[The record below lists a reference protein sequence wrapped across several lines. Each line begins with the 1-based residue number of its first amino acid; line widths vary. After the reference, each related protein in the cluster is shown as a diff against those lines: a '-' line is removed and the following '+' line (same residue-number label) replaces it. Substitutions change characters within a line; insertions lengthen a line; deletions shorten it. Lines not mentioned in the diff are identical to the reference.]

1 MSDPY
6 APPGSRREPDRDQD
20 AREGGGG
27 WRPPGAPAPRPGA
40 HDAPR
45 GGSHGGSHRGAGPGH
60 PPPGRTPPDP
70 AGALRT
76 ARLGLRFLLLVLAG
90 LVAMSLPWPWS
101 LGALG
106 FLLAGGVVG
115 VIALVVAAQAHLR
128 ASQLVALSIGLA
140 MTGVII
146 VLQLASLVVWQP
158 TAERDQCR
166 RTAVTDTSLRAC
178 DTTYREQLRSFS
190 FLPPTSG

>member
-20 AREGGGG
+20 ARTGDGA
-27 WRPPGAPAPRPGA
+27 WRRPGAPHDGPPPG
-40 HDAPR
+40 
-45 GGSHGGSHRGAGPGH
+45 GGAGRAPA
-60 PPPGRTPPDP
+60 GRTPPDP

-106 FLLAGGVVG
+106 FLLAGAVVG
-115 VIALVVAAQAHLR
+115 VVALVVAAQAHLR

-140 MTGVII
+140 MTGVIV
-146 VLQLASLVVWQP
+146 VLQLATLVFWQQ
-158 TAERDQCR
+158 TAERDECR
-166 RTAVTDTSLRAC
+166 RSAVTDTSLRAC
-178 DTTYREQLRSFS
+178 ETTYLDQIRSFNPLAPS
-190 FLPPTSG
+190 SP

>member
-20 AREGGGG
+20 APAGGGD
-27 WRPPGAPAPRPGA
+27 WRPPGAPAPRPGP
-40 HDAPR
+40 HDAPHDGSR
-45 GGSHGGSHRGAGPGH
+45 PGGAPGH
-60 PPPGRTPPDP
+60 PRAGRTPPDP

-76 ARLGLRFLLLVLAG
+76 ARLGLRFLLLVMAG

-128 ASQLVALSIGLA
+128 ASQLVALSVGLA
-140 MTGVII
+140 TTGVI
-146 VLQLASLVVWQP
+146 VLLQLATLVFWQQ

-166 RTAVTDTSLRAC
+166 RSAVTDTSLRAC
-178 DTTYREQLRSFS
+178 ETTYLDQIQSFNPLAPS
-190 FLPPTSG
+190 SR

>member
-6 APPGSRREPDRDQD
+6 APPSSRREPDRDQD
-20 AREGGGG
+20 ARAGQDA
-27 WRPPGAPAPRPGA
+27 WRPPGAPAPRPSAHEGHGA
-40 HDAPR
+40 PHDGPRPGGAPD
-45 GGSHGGSHRGAGPGH
+45 RGA
-60 PPPGRTPPDP
+60 GRTPPDP

-76 ARLGLRFLLLVLAG
+76 ARLGLRFLLLVMAG

-140 MTGVII
+140 MTGVIV
-146 VLQLASLVVWQP
+146 VLQLATLVFWQQ

-166 RTAVTDTSLRAC
+166 RSAVTDTSLRAC
-178 DTTYREQLRSFS
+178 DATYRDQLRSFT
-190 FLPPTSG
+190 FLPPPSR